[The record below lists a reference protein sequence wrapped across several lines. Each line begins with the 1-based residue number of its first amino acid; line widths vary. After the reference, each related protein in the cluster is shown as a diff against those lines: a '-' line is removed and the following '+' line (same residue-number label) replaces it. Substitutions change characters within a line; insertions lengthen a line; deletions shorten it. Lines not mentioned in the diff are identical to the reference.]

1 MKEIELASWEEFEQ
15 ALDSF
20 FESQDQLKKAKAPLY
35 VSTPVFRG
43 QANATWDLEDTLIRA
58 TKSDCSVPDYFRIM
72 QAVRPAVISITEKE
86 WELPDHFDLTSDDP
100 TISAPQGYEFM
111 VYLRHHGFPSPL
123 LDWTRSPY
131 VAAYFAFRSNNDKSD
146 SKVAIYS
153 YVEYLGEAKGWSGS
167 EPNIHGVGPYVV
179 SHKRHY
185 AQQCEYTICAKTT
198 NGLPVY
204 TSHKSAVAKN
214 DSGQDLLIKYVLP
227 GSERTKALRRLELM
241 NITAFSLFGSEES
254 LMETLA
260 YKEIEKRLLAK

>member
-20 FESQDQLKKAKAPLY
+20 FSSQDQLKKSKAPLY

-43 QANATWDLEDTLIRA
+43 QADATWDLEDTLIRA
-58 TKSDCSVPDYFRIM
+58 IKRDCSVRDYFGIM

-86 WELPDHFDLTSDDP
+86 WELPELLDPTSDDP
-100 TISAPQGYEFM
+100 MISAPQGYEFM

-131 VAAYFAFRSNNDKSD
+131 VAAYFAFRASNNQND

-167 EPNIHGVGPYVV
+167 EPNIRGVGPYVV

-185 AQQCEYTICAKTT
+185 AQQCEYTICVKTT

-204 TSHKSAVAKN
+204 TNHKSAVVKN
-214 DSGQDLLIKYVLP
+214 DSGQDALIKYVLP
-227 GSERTKALRRLELM
+227 SSERNKALRQLELM
-241 NITAFSLFGSEES
+241 NVTAYSLFGSEES

-260 YKEIEKRLLAK
+260 FKEIEKRLLAR